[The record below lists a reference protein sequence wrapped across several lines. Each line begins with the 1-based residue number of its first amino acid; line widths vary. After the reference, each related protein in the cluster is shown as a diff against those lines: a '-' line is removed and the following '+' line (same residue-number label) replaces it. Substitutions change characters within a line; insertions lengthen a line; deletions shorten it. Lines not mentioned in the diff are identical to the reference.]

1 MWYFLFFFFVF
12 GTIVGSFLNV
22 VSERLPKNKSVR
34 GRSKC
39 DFCKHKLSALDLVPI
54 LSFLA
59 LRGKCRYCHK
69 KLSWQYPLVELI
81 SGLLFVLASYL
92 AFGFDFFYASPL
104 FLAKFVFLAVLFSCL
119 LSVFITDLKYGI
131 ILDEVVLFGSVITFL
146 YLVFVDFFPTLSL
159 FFQLKFSSE
168 SLAKSLL
175 ETGFLTERLKY
186 FATDFGITL
195 AGGFLVSLFFFIILV
210 ITRGR
215 GMGAGDVKLGF
226 LVGLASGVPLVLV
239 SLFLSFLSGALVSLL
254 LIVLRRRKFG
264 QTIPFGPFLSLG
276 TFLALV
282 IGQQVIN
289 WYTKFSGF

>member
-12 GTIVGSFLNV
+12 GTIVGSFVNV
-22 VSERLPKNKSVR
+22 VSERLPKNKSIR

-59 LRGKCRYCHK
+59 LRGKCRYCRK
-69 KLSWQYPLVELI
+69 KLSWQYPLVELV
-81 SGLLFVLASYL
+81 SGILFVLASYL
-92 AFGFDFFYASPL
+92 TFGFDFFSTSPL

-131 ILDEVVLFGSVITFL
+131 ILDEVVLFGSIITFL

-159 FFQLKFSSE
+159 FLQLKFSSG
-168 SLAKSLL
+168 SLAKTLL
-175 ETGFLTERLKY
+175 ETLKY

-195 AGGFLVSLFFFIILV
+195 AGGFLVSLFFFVILA

-226 LVGLASGVPLVLV
+226 LIGLASGVPLVLV
-239 SLFLSFLSGALVSLL
+239 SLFLSFLSGALVSLF

-282 IGQQVIN
+282 VGQQVID